1 MGKGVEKVRDFMKKE
16 AVLCIALG
24 LAILSVFWQPVDKE
38 YMEYIDWNTLMLLF
52 CLMAAMA
59 GFQRLGIFQKTGDFL
74 LGAVKNTRSLL
85 LILCFLPFFFS
96 MLITND
102 VALITFVPFGMIV
115 LQMDFLLGAVKNT
128 RSLLLIL
135 CFLPFFFSMLITNDV
150 ALITFVP
157 FGMIVLQMCKKERFV
172 IPLVVLQTIA
182 ANMGSSLTP
191 IGNPQNL
198 YLYSQS
204 GAAVG
209 DFLLWMLPYTL
220 VTGICIGLAVLFQK
234 KEKVEYSPQKSNAV
248 WGKKR
253 KFYFISYV
261 VMFLCCLVSVSKM
274 LPPMALFFLV
284 LAFLVVADRK
294 ILYCIDY
301 ALLGTFVALFLCCL
315 VSVSKMLPPM
325 ALFFLVLAFLV
336 VADRKILYCIDY
348 ALLGTFV
355 AFFIFIGNSVSKML
369 PPMALFFLVLA
380 FLVVADRKIL
390 YCIDYALLGTFVAFF
405 IFIGNLGRVPAFRD
419 FFARL
424 LTGHETLAGVV
435 SSQVISNVPAALLL
449 SGFTDKW
456 ESLVVG
462 TNLGGLGTLIASMA
476 SLISYKQ
483 MVRQYPSLKGKYFL
497 YFTLGNVSLVV
508 GTNLGGLGTLIAS
521 MASLISYKQMVRQY
535 PSLKGKYFLYF
546 TLGNVGMLLI
556 LLGVYAGLKVIK

>member
-1 MGKGVEKVRDFMKKE
+1 MNIWVNRIRNFIKKE

-24 LAILSVFWQPVDKE
+24 LAALSVFWQPVDRG
-38 YMEYIDWNTLMLLF
+38 YLEYIDWDTLMLLF

-59 GFQRLGIFQKTGDFL
+59 GFQRLGVFQRIGDAL
-74 LGAVKNTRSLL
+74 LAV
-85 LILCFLPFFFS
+85 
-96 MLITND
+96 
-102 VALITFVPFGMIV
+102 
-115 LQMDFLLGAVKNT
+115 VKDT

-157 FGMIVLQMCKKERFV
+157 FGMIVLQMCGKEKLV

-198 YLYSQS
+198 YLYGQS
-204 GAAVG
+204 GAKVG

-234 KEKVEYSPQKSNAV
+234 KEKVDYRPEKGGTV

-253 KFYFISYV
+253 KFYFISYAV
-261 VMFLCCLVSVSKM
+261 LFLFCLLSVAKV
-274 LPPMALFFLV
+274 LPPLVLFLMV
-284 LAFLVVADRK
+284 LAFFLVADRK
-294 ILYCIDY
+294 ILWCIDY
-301 ALLGTFVALFLCCL
+301 ALLGTF
-315 VSVSKMLPPM
+315 
-325 ALFFLVLAFLV
+325 
-336 VADRKILYCIDY
+336 
-348 ALLGTFV
+348 
-355 AFFIFIGNSVSKML
+355 IG
-369 PPMALFFLVLA
+369 
-380 FLVVADRKIL
+380 
-390 YCIDYALLGTFVAFF
+390 FF
-405 IFIGNLGRVPAFRD
+405 IFIGNLGRLPAFRD
-419 FFARL
+419 FFAGI
-424 LTGHETLAGVV
+424 LTGHETLAGVI

-483 MVRQYPSLKGKYFL
+483 MVRQYPG
-497 YFTLGNVSLVV
+497 
-508 GTNLGGLGTLIAS
+508 
-521 MASLISYKQMVRQY
+521 
-535 PSLKGKYFLYF
+535 LKGKYFLYF
-546 TLGNVGMLLI
+546 TLGNVGMLFI
-556 LLGVYAGLKVIK
+556 LLGVYAVLGAF

>member
-1 MGKGVEKVRDFMKKE
+1 MNIWRKRISNFIKKE

-24 LAILSVFWQPVDKE
+24 LAIISVFWQPVDRE
-38 YMEYIDWNTLMLLF
+38 YLKYIDWDTLMLLF

-59 GFQRLGIFQKTGDFL
+59 GFQRLGVFQRIGDAL
-74 LGAVKNTRSLL
+74 LVAVRNTRILL

-96 MLITND
+96 M
-102 VALITFVPFGMIV
+102 F
-115 LQMDFLLGAVKNT
+115 
-128 RSLLLIL
+128 
-135 CFLPFFFSMLITNDV
+135 ITNDV

-157 FGMIVLQMCKKERFV
+157 FGMIVLQMCGKEKLV

-204 GAAVG
+204 GAKVG
-209 DFLLWMLPYTL
+209 DFLLWMIPYTL
-220 VTGICIGLAVLFQK
+220 VTGICIWIAVLFK
-234 KEKVEYSPQKSNAV
+234 RKEEVNYRPEKRGAV

-261 VMFLCCLVSVSKM
+261 VLFLFCLLSVAKVLSPIV
-274 LPPMALFFLV
+274 LFLMA
-284 LAFLVVADRK
+284 LAFLLVADRK
-294 ILYCIDY
+294 ILWCIDY
-301 ALLGTFVALFLCCL
+301 ALLGTF
-315 VSVSKMLPPM
+315 
-325 ALFFLVLAFLV
+325 
-336 VADRKILYCIDY
+336 
-348 ALLGTFV
+348 
-355 AFFIFIGNSVSKML
+355 IG
-369 PPMALFFLVLA
+369 
-380 FLVVADRKIL
+380 
-390 YCIDYALLGTFVAFF
+390 FF
-405 IFIGNLGRVPAFRD
+405 IFIGNLGRLPAFRD
-419 FFARL
+419 FFTGI

-483 MVRQYPSLKGKYFL
+483 MVGQYPG
-497 YFTLGNVSLVV
+497 
-508 GTNLGGLGTLIAS
+508 
-521 MASLISYKQMVRQY
+521 
-535 PSLKGKYFLYF
+535 LKGKYFLYF
-546 TLGNVGMLLI
+546 TLGNVGMLVI
-556 LLGVYAGLKVIK
+556 LLGVYGVLGVF

>member
-1 MGKGVEKVRDFMKKE
+1 MEKGVEKVRDFMKKE
-16 AVLCIALG
+16 AVLCIAIG
-24 LAILSVFWQPVDKE
+24 LAVLSVFWQPVDKN
-38 YMEYIDWNTLMLLF
+38 YFGYIDWNTLMLLF

-59 GFQRLGIFQKTGDFL
+59 GFQRLGIFQKIG
-74 LGAVKNTRSLL
+74 
-85 LILCFLPFFFS
+85 
-96 MLITND
+96 
-102 VALITFVPFGMIV
+102 
-115 LQMDFLLGAVKNT
+115 DFLLGAVKNT

-172 IPLVVLQTIA
+172 ISLVVLQTIA

-191 IGNPQNL
+191 VGNPQNL

-234 KEKVEYSPQKSNAV
+234 KEKVEYRHQKSNAV

-253 KFYFISYV
+253 KFYFVSYV
-261 VMFLCCLVSVSKM
+261 VMFLCCLASVSKI
-274 LPPMALFFLV
+274 LPPMALFFLILV
-284 LAFLVVADRK
+284 FLLVADRK
-294 ILYCIDY
+294 ILC
-301 ALLGTFVALFLCCL
+301 
-315 VSVSKMLPPM
+315 
-325 ALFFLVLAFLV
+325 
-336 VADRKILYCIDY
+336 
-348 ALLGTFV
+348 
-355 AFFIFIGNSVSKML
+355 
-369 PPMALFFLVLA
+369 
-380 FLVVADRKIL
+380 
-390 YCIDYALLGTFVAFF
+390 CIDYALLGTFVAFF

-419 FFARL
+419 FFAGI

-456 ESLVVG
+456 ESLVIG

-483 MVRQYPSLKGKYFL
+483 IVRQYPGLKG
-497 YFTLGNVSLVV
+497 
-508 GTNLGGLGTLIAS
+508 
-521 MASLISYKQMVRQY
+521 R
-535 PSLKGKYFLYF
+535 YFLYF

-556 LLGVYAGLKVIK
+556 LLGVYAGLGAIK

>member
-1 MGKGVEKVRDFMKKE
+1 MEKGVEKVRDFMKKE
-16 AVLCIALG
+16 AVLCIAIG
-24 LAILSVFWQPVDKE
+24 LAVLSVFWQPVDKN
-38 YMEYIDWNTLMLLF
+38 YFGYIDWNTLMLLF

-59 GFQRLGIFQKTGDFL
+59 GFQRLGIFQKIG
-74 LGAVKNTRSLL
+74 
-85 LILCFLPFFFS
+85 
-96 MLITND
+96 
-102 VALITFVPFGMIV
+102 
-115 LQMDFLLGAVKNT
+115 DFLLGAVKNT

-172 IPLVVLQTIA
+172 ISLVVLQTIA

-191 IGNPQNL
+191 VGNPQNL

-234 KEKVEYSPQKSNAV
+234 KEKVEYRHQKSNAV

-253 KFYFISYV
+253 KFYFVSYV
-261 VMFLCCLVSVSKM
+261 VMFLCCLASVSKI

-284 LAFLVVADRK
+284 LVFLLVADRK
-294 ILYCIDY
+294 ILC
-301 ALLGTFVALFLCCL
+301 
-315 VSVSKMLPPM
+315 
-325 ALFFLVLAFLV
+325 
-336 VADRKILYCIDY
+336 
-348 ALLGTFV
+348 
-355 AFFIFIGNSVSKML
+355 
-369 PPMALFFLVLA
+369 
-380 FLVVADRKIL
+380 
-390 YCIDYALLGTFVAFF
+390 CIDYALLGTFVAFF

-419 FFARL
+419 FFAGI

-456 ESLVVG
+456 ESLVIG

-483 MVRQYPSLKGKYFL
+483 IVRQYPGLKG
-497 YFTLGNVSLVV
+497 
-508 GTNLGGLGTLIAS
+508 
-521 MASLISYKQMVRQY
+521 R
-535 PSLKGKYFLYF
+535 YFLYF

-556 LLGVYAGLKVIK
+556 LLGVYAGLGAIK

>member
-1 MGKGVEKVRDFMKKE
+1 MEKGVEKVRDFMKKE
-16 AVLCIALG
+16 AVLCIAIG
-24 LAILSVFWQPVDKE
+24 LAVLSVFWQPVDKN
-38 YMEYIDWNTLMLLF
+38 YFGYIDWNTLMLLF

-59 GFQRLGIFQKTGDFL
+59 GFQRLGIFQKIGDFL
-74 LGAVKNTRSLL
+74 LE
-85 LILCFLPFFFS
+85 
-96 MLITND
+96 
-102 VALITFVPFGMIV
+102 
-115 LQMDFLLGAVKNT
+115 AVKNT

-191 IGNPQNL
+191 VGNPQNL

-234 KEKVEYSPQKSNAV
+234 KEKVEYRHQKSNAV

-253 KFYFISYV
+253 KFYFVSYV
-261 VMFLCCLVSVSKM
+261 VMFLCCLASVSKI

-284 LAFLVVADRK
+284 LVFLLVADRK
-294 ILYCIDY
+294 ILC
-301 ALLGTFVALFLCCL
+301 
-315 VSVSKMLPPM
+315 
-325 ALFFLVLAFLV
+325 
-336 VADRKILYCIDY
+336 
-348 ALLGTFV
+348 
-355 AFFIFIGNSVSKML
+355 
-369 PPMALFFLVLA
+369 
-380 FLVVADRKIL
+380 
-390 YCIDYALLGTFVAFF
+390 CIDYALLGTFVAFF

-419 FFARL
+419 FFAGI

-456 ESLVVG
+456 ESLVIG

-483 MVRQYPSLKGKYFL
+483 IVRQYPVLKG
-497 YFTLGNVSLVV
+497 
-508 GTNLGGLGTLIAS
+508 
-521 MASLISYKQMVRQY
+521 R
-535 PSLKGKYFLYF
+535 YFLYF

-556 LLGVYAGLKVIK
+556 LLGVYAGLGAIK

>member
-1 MGKGVEKVRDFMKKE
+1 MEKGVEKVRDFMKKE
-16 AVLCIALG
+16 AVLCIAIG
-24 LAILSVFWQPVDKE
+24 LAVLSVFWQPVDKN
-38 YMEYIDWNTLMLLF
+38 YFEYIDWNTLMLLF

-59 GFQRLGIFQKTGDFL
+59 GFQRLGIFQKIG
-74 LGAVKNTRSLL
+74 N
-85 LILCFLPFFFS
+85 
-96 MLITND
+96 
-102 VALITFVPFGMIV
+102 
-115 LQMDFLLGAVKNT
+115 FLLGAVKNT

-234 KEKVEYSPQKSNAV
+234 KEKVEYRHQKSNAV

-253 KFYFISYV
+253 KFYFVSYV
-261 VMFLCCLVSVSKM
+261 VMFLCCLASVSKI

-284 LAFLVVADRK
+284 LVFLLVADRK
-294 ILYCIDY
+294 ILC
-301 ALLGTFVALFLCCL
+301 
-315 VSVSKMLPPM
+315 
-325 ALFFLVLAFLV
+325 
-336 VADRKILYCIDY
+336 
-348 ALLGTFV
+348 
-355 AFFIFIGNSVSKML
+355 
-369 PPMALFFLVLA
+369 
-380 FLVVADRKIL
+380 
-390 YCIDYALLGTFVAFF
+390 CIDYALLGTFVAFF

-419 FFARL
+419 FFAGI

-456 ESLVVG
+456 ESLVIG

-483 MVRQYPSLKGKYFL
+483 IVRQYPVLKG
-497 YFTLGNVSLVV
+497 
-508 GTNLGGLGTLIAS
+508 
-521 MASLISYKQMVRQY
+521 R
-535 PSLKGKYFLYF
+535 YFLYF

-556 LLGVYAGLKVIK
+556 LLGVYAGLGAIK

>member
-1 MGKGVEKVRDFMKKE
+1 MNIWVNRIRNFIKKE

-24 LAILSVFWQPVDKE
+24 LAALSVFWQPVDRG
-38 YMEYIDWNTLMLLF
+38 YLEYIDWDTLMLLF

-59 GFQRLGIFQKTGDFL
+59 GFQRLGVFQRIGDAL
-74 LGAVKNTRSLL
+74 LAAVK
-85 LILCFLPFFFS
+85 
-96 MLITND
+96 D
-102 VALITFVPFGMIV
+102 
-115 LQMDFLLGAVKNT
+115 T

-157 FGMIVLQMCKKERFV
+157 FGMIVLQMCGKEKLV

-198 YLYSQS
+198 YLYGQS
-204 GAAVG
+204 GAKVG

-234 KEKVEYSPQKSNAV
+234 KEKVDYRPEKGGAV

-253 KFYFISYV
+253 KFYFISYAV
-261 VMFLCCLVSVSKM
+261 LFLFCLLSVAKVLSPM
-274 LPPMALFFLV
+274 LLFFV
-284 LAFLVVADRK
+284 TLAFLLAVDRK
-294 ILYCIDY
+294 ILWCIDY
-301 ALLGTFVALFLCCL
+301 ALLGTF
-315 VSVSKMLPPM
+315 
-325 ALFFLVLAFLV
+325 
-336 VADRKILYCIDY
+336 
-348 ALLGTFV
+348 
-355 AFFIFIGNSVSKML
+355 IG
-369 PPMALFFLVLA
+369 
-380 FLVVADRKIL
+380 
-390 YCIDYALLGTFVAFF
+390 FF
-405 IFIGNLGRVPAFRD
+405 IFIGNLGRVSAFRD
-419 FFARL
+419 FFAGI
-424 LTGHETLAGVV
+424 LTGHETLAGVI

-483 MVRQYPSLKGKYFL
+483 MVRQYPG
-497 YFTLGNVSLVV
+497 
-508 GTNLGGLGTLIAS
+508 
-521 MASLISYKQMVRQY
+521 
-535 PSLKGKYFLYF
+535 LKGKYFLYF
-546 TLGNVGMLLI
+546 TLGNVGMLFI
-556 LLGVYAGLKVIK
+556 LLGVYAVLGAF

>member
-16 AVLCIALG
+16 AVLCIAIG
-24 LAILSVFWQPVDKE
+24 LAVLSVFWQPVDKN
-38 YMEYIDWNTLMLLF
+38 YLGYIDWNTLMLLF

-59 GFQRLGIFQKTGDFL
+59 GFQRLGIFQKIGDFL
-74 LGAVKNTRSLL
+74 LE
-85 LILCFLPFFFS
+85 
-96 MLITND
+96 
-102 VALITFVPFGMIV
+102 
-115 LQMDFLLGAVKNT
+115 AVKNT

-172 IPLVVLQTIA
+172 ISLVVLQTIA

-191 IGNPQNL
+191 VGNPQNL

-234 KEKVEYSPQKSNAV
+234 KEKVEYRHQKSNAV

-253 KFYFISYV
+253 KFYFVSYV
-261 VMFLCCLVSVSKM
+261 VMFLCCLASVSKI

-284 LAFLVVADRK
+284 LVFLLVADRK
-294 ILYCIDY
+294 ILC
-301 ALLGTFVALFLCCL
+301 
-315 VSVSKMLPPM
+315 
-325 ALFFLVLAFLV
+325 
-336 VADRKILYCIDY
+336 
-348 ALLGTFV
+348 
-355 AFFIFIGNSVSKML
+355 
-369 PPMALFFLVLA
+369 
-380 FLVVADRKIL
+380 
-390 YCIDYALLGTFVAFF
+390 CIDYALLGTFVAFF

-419 FFARL
+419 FFAGI

-456 ESLVVG
+456 ESLVIG

-483 MVRQYPSLKGKYFL
+483 IVRQYPVLKG
-497 YFTLGNVSLVV
+497 
-508 GTNLGGLGTLIAS
+508 
-521 MASLISYKQMVRQY
+521 R
-535 PSLKGKYFLYF
+535 YFLYF

-556 LLGVYAGLKVIK
+556 LLGVYAGLGAIK

>member
-1 MGKGVEKVRDFMKKE
+1 MEKGVEKVRDFMKKE
-16 AVLCIALG
+16 AVLCIAIG
-24 LAILSVFWQPVDKE
+24 LAVLSVFWQPVDKN
-38 YMEYIDWNTLMLLF
+38 YFGYIDWNTLMLLF

-59 GFQRLGIFQKTGDFL
+59 GFQRLGIFQKIG
-74 LGAVKNTRSLL
+74 N
-85 LILCFLPFFFS
+85 
-96 MLITND
+96 
-102 VALITFVPFGMIV
+102 
-115 LQMDFLLGAVKNT
+115 FLLGAVKNT

-172 IPLVVLQTIA
+172 ISLVVLQTIA

-191 IGNPQNL
+191 VGNPQNL

-234 KEKVEYSPQKSNAV
+234 KEKVEYRHQKSNAV

-253 KFYFISYV
+253 KFYFVSYV
-261 VMFLCCLVSVSKM
+261 VMFLCCLASVSKI

-284 LAFLVVADRK
+284 LVFLLVADRK
-294 ILYCIDY
+294 ILC
-301 ALLGTFVALFLCCL
+301 
-315 VSVSKMLPPM
+315 
-325 ALFFLVLAFLV
+325 
-336 VADRKILYCIDY
+336 
-348 ALLGTFV
+348 
-355 AFFIFIGNSVSKML
+355 
-369 PPMALFFLVLA
+369 
-380 FLVVADRKIL
+380 
-390 YCIDYALLGTFVAFF
+390 CIDYALLGTFVAFF

-419 FFARL
+419 FFAGI

-456 ESLVVG
+456 ESLVIG

-483 MVRQYPSLKGKYFL
+483 IVRQYPVLKG
-497 YFTLGNVSLVV
+497 
-508 GTNLGGLGTLIAS
+508 
-521 MASLISYKQMVRQY
+521 R
-535 PSLKGKYFLYF
+535 YFLYF

-556 LLGVYAGLKVIK
+556 LLGVYAGLGAIK

>member
-1 MGKGVEKVRDFMKKE
+1 MEKGVEKVRDFMKKE
-16 AVLCIALG
+16 AVLCIAIG
-24 LAILSVFWQPVDKE
+24 LAVLSVFWQPVDKN
-38 YMEYIDWNTLMLLF
+38 YFGYIDWNTLMLLF

-59 GFQRLGIFQKTGDFL
+59 GFQRLGIFQKIG
-74 LGAVKNTRSLL
+74 
-85 LILCFLPFFFS
+85 
-96 MLITND
+96 
-102 VALITFVPFGMIV
+102 
-115 LQMDFLLGAVKNT
+115 DFLLGAVKNT

-234 KEKVEYSPQKSNAV
+234 KEKVEYRHQKSNAV

-253 KFYFISYV
+253 KFYFVSYV
-261 VMFLCCLVSVSKM
+261 VMFLCCLASVSKI

-284 LAFLVVADRK
+284 LVFLLVADRK
-294 ILYCIDY
+294 ILC
-301 ALLGTFVALFLCCL
+301 
-315 VSVSKMLPPM
+315 
-325 ALFFLVLAFLV
+325 
-336 VADRKILYCIDY
+336 
-348 ALLGTFV
+348 
-355 AFFIFIGNSVSKML
+355 
-369 PPMALFFLVLA
+369 
-380 FLVVADRKIL
+380 
-390 YCIDYALLGTFVAFF
+390 CIDYALLGTFVAFF

-419 FFARL
+419 FFAGI

-456 ESLVVG
+456 ESLVIG

-483 MVRQYPSLKGKYFL
+483 IVRQYPVLKG
-497 YFTLGNVSLVV
+497 
-508 GTNLGGLGTLIAS
+508 
-521 MASLISYKQMVRQY
+521 R
-535 PSLKGKYFLYF
+535 YFLYF

-556 LLGVYAGLKVIK
+556 LLGVYAGLGAIK